1 MPRHLDGNLGRQ
13 MAGIIGETGPFAFAA
28 HDQMRRR
35 FDLHLDGAVEGESKR
50 IEAWTEVGRTGGSAS
65 EHEVRLRARRSQ
77 VVTRFSPLQGAL
89 T

>member
-1 MPRHLDGNLGRQ
+1 MPRHLDGDLGRQ
-13 MAGIIGETGPFAFAA
+13 MAGVVGETSSFAFTAD
-28 HDQMRRR
+28 DQMRRR
-35 FDLHLDGAVEGESKR
+35 FDLNLDGAVEGERKR
-50 IEAWTEVGRTGGSAS
+50 IEAWAEVGRTGGGAS